1 MKKMFTKQASI
12 ALAIGVTMLSAAGC
26 SPNSNPEQNAQA
38 QAGKPGN
45 QQEATISL
53 GRVVGP
59 DTKFKNGETI
69 ENNVHTKWAKE
80 KFGINF
86 KVDWT
91 VGTGDAYTTKL
102 RLLLNSNDKLPDV
115 LALNDPTLENQLVD
129 SGKVMDITEAFNNY
143 ASPRIKELYAKYPQ
157 AWTTV
162 AHDGKHYG
170 LPTYNADSS
179 FSVLWIRQDWLDKLG
194 LQAPKTIDDMETVMD
209 AFVNRDPDGN
219 GVKDTIGLSLSLKK
233 GVTAVKDTF
242 MVSSDFL
249 FGQAAIPTY
258 WTKGADGK
266 LQYGSVQ
273 PTVKAGLTKLSE
285 WMKKGYLDKDAGTMD
300 EAKAAENFVQGK
312 SGMVFGPTW
321 MASWPFNKDMKFD
334 YKPVPI
340 PAGIDGKM
348 GFGSEPQSSV
358 RFYFNKDF
366 KYMEAF
372 FKYLDAIMGPGFYD
386 PSSEFANGWAE
397 GYDYVMVDGKPVY
410 DQDKI
415 PGGWIDVK
423 KYSIYGNDIQT
434 PNKELEVM
442 AKLGQGNKPETPYE
456 MYFSSRPKKW
466 AEAASVLQTYIEKA
480 SVFDLFTGPPT
491 ATMAQKGE
499 LLRKMENETF
509 LKIIYG
515 QESPDAFNSF
525 VDKWKSS
532 GGNDITKEVNEWYQA
547 VNK

>member
-1 MKKMFTKQASI
+1 MRKRFTKQACVV
-12 ALAIGVTMLSAAGC
+12 LAIGVTMLSAIGC
-26 SPNSNPEQNAQA
+26 STKTDPEQNAQGEKGN
-38 QAGKPGN
+38 AG
-45 QQEATISL
+45 QQEVTISL
-53 GRVVGP
+53 GRVVGS
-59 DTKFKNGETI
+59 DNKFKNGETI

-102 RLLLNSNDKLPDV
+102 RLLLNSNEKLPDV
-115 LALNDPTLENQLVD
+115 FTLSDPTLENQVVD
-129 SGKVMDITEAFNNY
+129 SGKVMDISEAFDKY
-143 ASPRIKELYAKYPQ
+143 ASPRLKELYAKYPEI
-157 AWTTV
+157 WNTV
-162 AHDGKHYG
+162 TYDGKHYG
-170 LPTYNADSS
+170 LPTFNANSS
-179 FSVLWIRQDWLDKLG
+179 FSVMWIRQDWLDKLG
-194 LQAPKTIDDMETVMD
+194 LQVPKTIDEMETVMD

-242 MVSSDFL
+242 MASSDFL

-258 WTKGADGK
+258 WTEGADGK

-273 PTVKAGLTKLSE
+273 PTVKEGLSKLSE
-285 WMKKGYLDKDAGTMD
+285 WMEKGYLDKDTGIMD
-300 EAKAAENFVQGK
+300 EAKAAESFVQGK

-321 MASWPFNKDMKFD
+321 MASYPFNQDMKFD

-358 RFYFNKDF
+358 RFYFNNDF
-366 KYMEAF
+366 KNMEAF
-372 FKYLDAIMGPGFYD
+372 FNYLDAIMGPGFYD
-386 PSSEFANGWAE
+386 PSSELANGWAE

-423 KYSIYGNDIQT
+423 KYTIYGNDIQT
-434 PNKELEVM
+434 PKKELEVM
-442 AKLGQGNKPETPYE
+442 AKLGQGKTPETPYE
-456 MYFSSRPKKW
+456 MYFSARPKKW
-466 AEAASVLQTYIEKA
+466 AEAAAVLQTYIDDA
-480 SVFDLFTGPPT
+480 SVFDLYTGPPT
-491 ATMAQKGE
+491 VTMAQKGE
-499 LLRKMENETF
+499 LLRKMENEAF

-515 QESPDAFNSF
+515 QESPDSFDSF

-532 GGNDITKEVNEWYQA
+532 GGDEITKEVNEWYQSF
-547 VNK
+547 KK